1 VGFRPRIRSA
11 PFPPFA
17 PKPTPERCA
26 HDHRRPS
33 RPFFRDAEERD
44 ARAMRRALRSEN
56 YTTLL
61 FSVIGFDEK
70 MHAVLA
76 SHSVSAALTNDKVQF
91 ARIRAFGSLRYGMKD
106 EARP

>member
-1 VGFRPRIRSA
+1 MITA
-11 PFPPFA
+11 A
-17 PKPTPERCA
+17 
-26 HDHRRPS
+26 PS

-76 SHSVSAALTNDKVQF
+76 SHSVSAALTNDNVRF
-91 ARIRAFGSLRYGMKD
+91 ARIRAFGSLRYVMKD